1 MILQLEIGGE
11 VLGIKAKP
19 ITDKLLS
26 IGERID
32 LIPDTE
38 VSKSVLSLRFAEA
51 RLHEPRVDIL
61 WSQRLK
67 AIQSQ
72 TISGIIGVDENELL
86 HLPVVGI
93 EIEATDPT
101 TKTLETDIANLAS
114 LGPPLGLVV
123 IDTKEAPDMYLRA
136 SRIIRSMRYM
146 YGNLV
151 VLPVDNQ
158 WLPQIE
164 KALAR
169 RSPAIV
175 IPREEA
181 RKGTGKESAWT
192 KRQKKV
198 LRRLGEDAGF
208 AVRVEWTPPSVQR
221 AFEIFNAYS
230 TPEGKLYTSTRK
242 GSSERKSINKAGD
255 YFTSSRLDVV
265 WLLKLP
271 NKLRLF
277 LECLCE
283 RDPDLIRFLHL
294 FPDDWGYIPLVGFE
308 LESSGGKHA
317 GGALLNLA
325 AHTIIG
331 VCVVPDET
339 IESLMQNK
347 LNTYRPTLGLRNVY
361 VRCRP

>member
-1 MILQLEIGGE
+1 M
-11 VLGIKAKP
+11 GIKAQP
-19 ITDKLLS
+19 ITDKLFS
-26 IGERID
+26 IGERIG
-32 LIPDTE
+32 LTPDTE
-38 VSKSVLSLRFAEA
+38 VSKSVLSLRFAET
-51 RLHEPRVDIL
+51 RLYEPRVDVL
-61 WSQRLK
+61 WSLRLR

-72 TISGIIGVDENELL
+72 TISDIIGVDENELL

-101 TKTLETDIANLAS
+101 TKTLETDISNLAS

-136 SRIIRSMRYM
+136 SRIVRSMRYM

-151 VLPVDNQ
+151 VLPVDYQ

-164 KALAR
+164 KELAG
-169 RSPAIV
+169 RSTSLV
-175 IPREEA
+175 MQSEQA
-181 RKGTGKESAWT
+181 RQSTGKESAWT

-208 AVRVEWTPPSVQR
+208 EVRVEWTPPYVQR
-221 AFEIFNAYS
+221 AFEVFDAY
-230 TPEGKLYTSTRK
+230 TIPEGKLCTWK
-242 GSSERKSINKAGD
+242 HEGSSERKSINKAGD

-265 WLLKLP
+265 WLVKLP

-277 LECLCE
+277 LECLCKM
-283 RDPDLIRFLHL
+283 DPGLTRFLHL
-294 FPDDWGYIPLVGFE
+294 FPDDWGYVPLVGFE

-339 IESLMQNK
+339 IEARMEYK